1 MQCESFVKYS
11 TVLHGT
17 ELALHRLRS
26 YLSLMLHKAMVKFF
40 LALTQT
46 NEKRKSSVLHL
57 DNNDEYCNVLYVF
70 SLQSDLKLLIHNR
83 TQ

>member
-1 MQCESFVKYS
+1 
-11 TVLHGT
+11 
-17 ELALHRLRS
+17 
-26 YLSLMLHKAMVKFF
+26 MVKFF

-70 SLQSDLKLLIHNR
+70 SLQIDLKLLIHNR